1 MRDAPRMTDAREST
15 TSGHLDPLQR
25 VTEQMTVHHTLDD
38 VLSGITRGL
47 VNHADAALARIW
59 LYTTQAACAQCSALP
74 ADGVLRARARCTCPR
89 ARGSSTGAKDRTIA
103 CRSGSTWAVAWPR
116 RAAPR

>member
-1 MRDAPRMTDAREST
+1 MTDAREST

-47 VNHADAALARIW
+47 VNHADAALAH
-59 LYTTQAACAQCSALP
+59 LALHD
-74 ADGVLRARARCTCPR
+74 AGGVRPVPPRCLR
-89 ARGSSTGAKDRTIA
+89 
-103 CRSGSTWAVAWPR
+103 
-116 RAAPR
+116 